1 MILSKLY
8 LFKETVMNN
17 ILFWQFFIRFLL
29 VIFLTLFP
37 FFSFFYL
44 MLAIF
49 SQDQHRVQKWRRL
62 FYASLILILLSFI
75 MILYYSLK

>member
-44 MLAIF
+44 ILAIF

-62 FYASLILILLSFI
+62 FYASLMLILLSFI